1 MKKYIYFIFC
11 IAFLFL
17 LVSCNQ
23 NKTEW
28 KGTIEEKDGMIIV
41 KNPIEP
47 IYGEGAFNLE
57 EELSIGETEGQE
69 EYMLSSPR
77 STAVDD
83 EGNIYVLDLKESH
96 IKVFDNE
103 GIYRLTIGRRGQG
116 PGEFQGPLG
125 IQITAKNEILVNNL
139 TSSRL
144 IYYSLKGE
152 FLREDQ
158 MTGIPRSLLKM
169 DSNFDY
175 ICAYPKPEHIFKV
188 ALEKYDSSQKKLF
201 SITEVEL
208 NNTENYYALA
218 KSIIFNVTNK
228 NEIIWAITDKY
239 EIMITDAVGNLT
251 RKIIRDYDSVEISE
265 KEKKNFLKQIPLS
278 PGVKFP
284 KYFPPLRNTFISVD
298 GDRKIYIGTYER
310 ISDGNGYYYDVF
322 DAEGKYIVKMPI
334 RHTKRSPIIW
344 KKNKFYT
351 IEEDEKGFQMVKRY
365 KVTWNY

>member
-1 MKKYIYFIFC
+1 MRAKIVSI
-11 IAFLFL
+11 LL
-17 LVSCNQ
+17 LVPLLLVTLSCTQ
-23 NKTEW
+23 VETEW
-28 KGTIEEKDGMIIV
+28 KGTIEEEDGVTVV
-41 KNPIEP
+41 KNPKEP

-96 IKVFDNE
+96 IKVFNNE
-103 GIYRLTIGRRGQG
+103 GIYQLTIGRRGQG

-139 TSSRL
+139 NSSRL

-152 FLREDQ
+152 YLREDQ
-158 MTGIPRSLLKM
+158 VTGIPRSLLKM
-169 DSNFDY
+169 DSNSDY
-175 ICAYPKPEHIFKV
+175 ICAYPKTEQIFKV

-201 SITEVEL
+201 SIAEVEI
-208 NNTENYYALA
+208 ENYYALA
-218 KSIIFNVTNK
+218 KSIIFDVTNK

-239 EIMITDAVGNLT
+239 EIMITDALGNLT

-265 KEKKNFLKQIPLS
+265 KEKQSFLKQIPLS

-298 GDRKIYIGTYER
+298 GDGKIYIGTHER
-310 ISDGNGYYYDVF
+310 IPDGNGYYYDVF

>member
-1 MKKYIYFIFC
+1 
-11 IAFLFL
+11 
-17 LVSCNQ
+17 
-23 NKTEW
+23 
-28 KGTIEEKDGMIIV
+28 MIIV

-77 STAVDD
+77 SIAVDD
-83 EGNIYVLDLKESH
+83 ECNIYVLDLKESH

-103 GIYRLTIGRRGQG
+103 GIYQKTIGRRGQG

-125 IQITAKNEILVNNL
+125 IQITAKNESLVNNL

-144 IYYSLKGE
+144 IYYSLNGE

-158 MTGIPRSLLKM
+158 MTGIPRALLKM

-175 ICAYPKPEHIFKV
+175 ICAYPKSEQIFKV

-201 SITEVEL
+201 SIAEVEI
-208 NNTENYYALA
+208 ENYSARA
-218 KSIIFNVTNK
+218 KSIIFNITK
-228 NEIIWAITDKY
+228 ENEIIWAITDKY

-251 RKIIRDYDSVEISE
+251 RKIIRDYDSVEILEEE
-265 KEKKNFLKQIPLS
+265 KQSFLRQIPLS
-278 PGVKFP
+278 PGEEFP
-284 KYFPPLRNTFISVD
+284 KYFPPLRDTFISVD
-298 GDRKIYIGTYER
+298 GNGKIYIGTYER
-310 ISDGNGYYYDVF
+310 TPDGNGYYYDVF
-322 DAEGKYIVKMPI
+322 DSEGKYIVKMPI

-344 KKNKFYT
+344 KSGKLYT
-351 IEEDEKGFQMVKRY
+351 IEADEDGFQYVKRY